1 MSNVNQTLKERGKV
15 YGDYKG
21 GSFFRS
27 VVMRAIIAR
36 HSEVNHGGMPD
47 IYMVYLYDIVNK
59 LSRLASTPDHIDTWH
74 DIAGYAMLVEEAL
87 KKDKEQ
93 EARQPRENP
102 SPKVDDEAC
111 IKDFMDLVAALTG
124 EDSDITKMAR
134 EAYDEYK
141 KDKENEQG
149 KN

>member
-1 MSNVNQTLKERGKV
+1 MNNVNETLKERGKV

-36 HSEVNHGGMPD
+36 HAEVNHGGMPD

-74 DIAGYAMLVEEAL
+74 DIAGYATLVEEAL
-87 KKDKEQ
+87 KKDKENETKQ
-93 EARQPRENP
+93 ECHNQEL
-102 SPKVDDEAC
+102 DDDAY
-111 IKDFMDLVAALTG
+111 IKDFMDLVATLTG
-124 EDSDITKMAR
+124 EDSEITKMTK
-134 EAYDEYK
+134 EAYEEYK